1 MLVKISLKFPQ
12 VTETSLTQ
20 AHFLSNTLI
29 VTGPSPSG
37 HHLYLLWWCLS
48 HMDLRT
54 VSKKHYPPQLKQ
66 SIIKTSVSPLLFIWD
81 HFKTNIKCIH
91 NPLFFHNR
99 ILFDRLYC
107 IYCICNHLNYLHI
120 YMHLHYLHMSKYVCK
135 IGQCILWQIVLS
147 YLPWYASY

>member
-20 AHFLSNTLI
+20 AHFPSSTLI

-48 HMDLRT
+48 HMDLKT
-54 VSKKHYPPQLKQ
+54 ASKKHYPPQLRQ

-81 HFKTNIKCIH
+81 HSKTNMKCIH
-91 NPLFFHNR
+91 KPLFFQNR
-99 ILFDRLYC
+99 ILFYTFFHLYC
-107 IYCICNHLNYLHI
+107 IYCICNHLNYSTYGQVCLHNRPV
-120 YMHLHYLHMSKYVCK
+120 YLMADCFVVFSMVCQLLKALH
-135 IGQCILWQIVLS
+135 
-147 YLPWYASY
+147 